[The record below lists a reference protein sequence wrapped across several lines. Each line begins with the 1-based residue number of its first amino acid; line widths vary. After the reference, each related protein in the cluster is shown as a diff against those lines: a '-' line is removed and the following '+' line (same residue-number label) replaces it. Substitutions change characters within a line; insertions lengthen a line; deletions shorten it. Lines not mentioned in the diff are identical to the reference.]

1 MLEAKVL
8 GNAIKD
14 ARIKN
19 NLSQEELAELVGITP
34 THLKH
39 IESEHRKP
47 SIEVLF
53 NRTKILHIS
62 LDNLIFNNDSKSAE
76 LHNAEILLK
85 DCDLREL
92 EIVIDVIKSI
102 QKHRAV
108 IDIL

>member
-1 MLEAKVL
+1 MIEPKVL

-14 ARIKN
+14 ARINN

-53 NRTKILHIS
+53 KLTETLHLS
-62 LDNLIFNNDSKSAE
+62 LDNLIFGNYQVLNE

-92 EIVIDVIKSI
+92 KIVMDLIKSLKRNRI
-102 QKHRAV
+102 ENNY
-108 IDIL
+108 